1 MISPNRETKMA
12 VRAINEAEPE
22 SSRVL
27 RFTPPDDVRPQDA
40 PEQPQPKPVRP
51 VRVVEFPTAEMVAVM
66 SLLLKVL
73 AARMI
78 LLFAGIGAFVLALIA
93 LQHNTIQSIITS
105 ALYDAL
111 VFAPCIYL
119 ALRRE
124 A

>member
-1 MISPNRETKMA
+1 MA

>member
-1 MISPNRETKMA
+1 MA
-12 VRAINEAEPE
+12 VRALNAVEPE

-27 RFTPPDDVRPQDA
+27 RFTPPDDIRPQDEPA
-40 PEQPQPKPVRP
+40 DPPPKPVRP
-51 VRVVEFPTAEMVAVM
+51 VKVVQFPTEQMLSVM
-66 SLLLKVL
+66 SLLLKIL

-78 LLFAGIGAFVLALIA
+78 LLLAGIGAFTLALIA
-93 LQHNTIQSIITS
+93 LQQGTVQSIITS
-105 ALYDAL
+105 ALYDGL